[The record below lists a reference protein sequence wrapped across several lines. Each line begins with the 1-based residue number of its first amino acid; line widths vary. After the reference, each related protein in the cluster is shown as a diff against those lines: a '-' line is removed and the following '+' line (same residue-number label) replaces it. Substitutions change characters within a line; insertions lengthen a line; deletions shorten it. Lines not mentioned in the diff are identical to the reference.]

1 MELQRDALRS
11 GKPCAAG
18 DWAAVLLQRLM
29 HMAESGPVEAAEM
42 AALMQVQVATRVA
55 TVEGPQQR
63 WRT

>member
-1 MELQRDALRS
+1 M
-11 GKPCAAG
+11 
-18 DWAAVLLQRLM
+18 M